1 MTFINSHYSFLL
13 ETPELGED
21 ITEIDSGIISLILA
35 EFTKK
40 NQPVWQLGS
49 QCDDRHLKKENWKLD
64 NRYTFDKSKLM
75 MDHVRGQLFRHWN
88 HRDNL

>member
-1 MTFINSHYSFLL
+1 MTFINTQYWFPRVFL

-21 ITEIDSGIISLILA
+21 ITEIDSGIIPLILA

-49 QCDDRHLKKENWKLD
+49 QCDDRHLKKRELK
-64 NRYTFDKSKLM
+64 T
-75 MDHVRGQLFRHWN
+75 G
-88 HRDNL
+88 